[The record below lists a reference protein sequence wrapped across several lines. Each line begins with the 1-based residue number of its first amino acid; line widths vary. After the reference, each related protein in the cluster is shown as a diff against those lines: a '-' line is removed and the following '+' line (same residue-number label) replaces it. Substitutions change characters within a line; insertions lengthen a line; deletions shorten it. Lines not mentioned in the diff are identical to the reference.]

1 MTSAANNW
9 QLDPT
14 RPIGPELRRI
24 LRERIITTDL
34 APGARISESELGAA
48 YGVSRQPVREAFI
61 KLAEEGLIQV
71 RPQRGTVVA
80 LIDVTAVLDARFV
93 REAVEADIVKN
104 LARAPNP
111 AAVAELR
118 RLITLQEG
126 VEPGRTPAFIPL
138 DDEFHKTL
146 ATAAGHERVWDII
159 ESFKSHMDRVRYIG
173 PGRFPTAT
181 LVDQHKRIVDKIEA
195 GDPRGAEAV
204 IRTHLREIL
213 NDLPAIQT
221 AHPAFFEGEFPLD
234 RPTAA

>member
-1 MTSAANNW
+1 MLNAPNKL

-61 KLAEEGLIQV
+61 KLAEEGLIQI

-80 LIDVTAVLDARFV
+80 LIDVNAVLDARFV
-93 REAVEADIVKN
+93 REAVEADIVKR
-104 LARAPNP
+104 LARTPDP
-111 AAVAELR
+111 ASVAELR
-118 RLITLQEG
+118 SLIGLQEAA
-126 VEPGRTPAFIPL
+126 EPGDTLGFIPL
-138 DDEFHKTL
+138 DDQFHRTL
-146 ATAAGHERVWDII
+146 AAAAGHERVWDVI

-181 LVDQHKRIVDKIEA
+181 LIDQHRRIVDKIES
-195 GDPRGAEAV
+195 GDPRGAETV

-221 AHPAFFEGEFPLD
+221 AHPAFFEGELPLN